1 MTSPRRLGYALL
13 LLALLAAPAVVYPVL
28 AMKVLC
34 YALFACAFNLL
45 IGFAGLVSFGHA
57 TYFGGAAY
65 LCGYAL
71 ASLGLP
77 TELGILA
84 GTAAS
89 ACIGFV
95 VGSLA
100 IRRQGVYF
108 SMITLAMA
116 QMLYFFYLQAPF
128 TGGEDGLQAI
138 PRGRL
143 LGVVDLGSDLAMYYL
158 VLAIVVGGFA
168 LVVRTVHSPFGQVL
182 QAIKENEP
190 RALSLGYEVS
200 RYKLLAFVLSAA
212 LAGLAG
218 STKSVVLGSA
228 TLTDVHWA
236 MSGLVILMTLI
247 GGMGTFIGPAFG
259 AAVIVLLEDKLGDIG
274 NFLAAATG
282 VEWFRAIG
290 VSVPLVTGLI
300 FMVCVMT
307 FRKGIV
313 GEFAHLPRAGQAA
326 QAASTRREEE
336 AQHA

>member
-1 MTSPRRLGYALL
+1 MTDPRRLGYALL

-313 GEFAHLPRAGQAA
+313 GEFAHLLRAGQAA
-326 QAASTRREEE
+326 QAAPTRREEE

>member
-1 MTSPRRLGYALL
+1 MNLRMLGYAVA
-13 LLALLAAPAVVYPVL
+13 LLALLAAPAVLYPVL
-28 AMKVLC
+28 VMKVLC

-65 LCGYAL
+65 ICGYAL

-77 TELGILA
+77 TEIGILA
-84 GTAAS
+84 GTAA
-89 ACIGFV
+89 AALIGLV
-95 VGSLA
+95 IGGLA

-128 TGGEDGLQAI
+128 TGGEDGLQGI

-143 LGVVDLGSDLAMYYL
+143 FGIIDLGNDLTMYYV
-158 VLAIVVGGFA
+158 VLAIVVAGFG
-168 LVVRTVHSPFGQVL
+168 LTVRVVRSPFGQIL

-190 RALSLGYEVS
+190 RALSLGYDVS
-200 RYKLLAFVLSAA
+200 KYKLVAFVLSAA

-247 GGMGTFIGPAFG
+247 GGMGSFIGPIFG
-259 AAVIVLLEDKLGDIG
+259 AAVIVTLEDRLGEIG
-274 NFLAAATG
+274 NFLAATTG

-307 FRKGIV
+307 FRKGII
-313 GEFAHLPRAGQAA
+313 GELAHAFRPQ
-326 QAASTRREEE
+326 TRPAE
-336 AQHA
+336 ARPHG

>member
-1 MTSPRRLGYALL
+1 MMSPRRLGYALL

-158 VLAIVVGGFA
+158 VLAIVVGGFV

-313 GEFAHLPRAGQAA
+313 GEFAHLLRAGQAA
-326 QAASTRREEE
+326 QAAPTRREEE

>member
-313 GEFAHLPRAGQAA
+313 GEFAHLLRAGQEA
-326 QAASTRREEE
+326 QAAPPRREEE

>member
-274 NFLAAATG
+274 NFLAEATG

-313 GEFAHLPRAGQAA
+313 GEFAHLLRAGQAA
-326 QAASTRREEE
+326 QAAPTRREEE